1 MFKSG
6 SRFAALSILITTL
19 LSSVIGGFATVDAR
33 NSERDQIDESMNLV
47 IQRVNTFPLEAISA
61 ALVSVQEENFDL
73 TISLLTKEGVET
85 VINESSANYE
95 GVDSLESVNSSIAE
109 AITIK
114 SGSDFRIR
122 AVRILGGDFLIVAAE
137 LTDLNDNFRENLKT
151 LGVFTAIA
159 NALAILLSIYLLRR
173 HNRGLDQQA
182 LGRMQKFLGDASHE
196 LRTPLTVI
204 KGYNEMLSK
213 NQLSE
218 SEDRE
223 RAFLRIGSE
232 IDRMENLIHD
242 LLLLA
247 ELGESRPTTFEDV
260 DLGDLLQAHVKD
272 FMLLNTEQEVKLLL
286 DKNCILQGSREH
298 LNRLIQNCLSN
309 ISRHTPP
316 DTPVRVSL
324 KVRGKRIHL
333 IIEDGGPGLPDSA
346 YGSSITA
353 MQRFDPSRSR
363 ESGGSG
369 LGMSIIAAII
379 REHGGELELRKS
391 ELGGLAIAI
400 ELPR

>member
-1 MFKSG
+1 M
-6 SRFAALSILITTL
+6 
-19 LSSVIGGFATVDAR
+19 
-33 NSERDQIDESMNLV
+33 
-47 IQRVNTFPLEAISA
+47 
-61 ALVSVQEENFDL
+61 
-73 TISLLTKEGVET
+73 
-85 VINESSANYE
+85 
-95 GVDSLESVNSSIAE
+95 
-109 AITIK
+109 
-114 SGSDFRIR
+114 
-122 AVRILGGDFLIVAAE
+122 GGDFLIVAAE

-363 ESGGSG
+363 ESGGSC

>member
-173 HNRGLDQQA
+173 HNRGLDKQA

-204 KGYNEMLSK
+204 KG
-213 NQLSE
+213 
-218 SEDRE
+218 
-223 RAFLRIGSE
+223 
-232 IDRMENLIHD
+232 
-242 LLLLA
+242 
-247 ELGESRPTTFEDV
+247 
-260 DLGDLLQAHVKD
+260 
-272 FMLLNTEQEVKLLL
+272 
-286 DKNCILQGSREH
+286 
-298 LNRLIQNCLSN
+298 
-309 ISRHTPP
+309 
-316 DTPVRVSL
+316 
-324 KVRGKRIHL
+324 
-333 IIEDGGPGLPDSA
+333 
-346 YGSSITA
+346 
-353 MQRFDPSRSR
+353 
-363 ESGGSG
+363 
-369 LGMSIIAAII
+369 
-379 REHGGELELRKS
+379 
-391 ELGGLAIAI
+391 
-400 ELPR
+400 